1 MSQSN
6 SRRTTRKTPTA
17 RTKAT
22 APPSFAEVYA
32 NPEAI
37 IERIE
42 LQAELINDPYR
53 LRARELTQKFICEPG
68 GEPDCQEEAIL
79 FRQTR
84 GGMALEEAAR
94 RCGFILG
101 FEYLRGLIVA
111 SAAAP
116 GPREKARKG
125 AR

>member
-1 MSQSN
+1 MSQS
-6 SRRTTRKTPTA
+6 SRRTKRKTPTV
-17 RTKAT
+17 RTKTT
-22 APPSFAEVYA
+22 APPSFSQVYA

-42 LQAELINDPYR
+42 LQAELIDDPYR
-53 LRARELTQKFICEPG
+53 LRAYELTKKFITQPG
-68 GEPDCQEEAIL
+68 GETDCQDEAIL

-84 GGMALEEAAR
+84 GGMVLEEAAR

-101 FEYLRGLIVA
+101 FEYLRDLIVA
-111 SAAAP
+111 SAAA
-116 GPREKARKG
+116 PREKARKG